1 MNEIKNK
8 IFQYIQQE
16 YVNRDEG
23 KRHYPYCKFP
33 EEDCS
38 CKSIDNFDFDTSLI
52 RGGFIDSFEMVSV
65 LVFVESTFKVRI
77 PEKEATAENFDTV
90 SKIAQ
95 LVMKY
100 KI

>member
-52 RGGFIDSFEMVSV
+52 RGGLLIPLKWYRYLFLLKV
-65 LVFVESTFKVRI
+65 LLK
-77 PEKEATAENFDTV
+77 
-90 SKIAQ
+90 
-95 LVMKY
+95 
-100 KI
+100 